1 MKRSLFILTT
11 VILLIAAA
19 FFILGG
25 VHLHKEEFSKLPD
38 IGSEKDAYEIHYV
51 ELIPRETIS
60 DFAVDSGNIYV
71 HYESSAL
78 VNVYKTD
85 GSFEYGIQISTMQNG
100 KGGIAV
106 DGGKL
111 YFCSRYP
118 VIFVFEDGQ
127 LIETV
132 DLWSSDE
139 SLEKDRMIRKMAEQE
154 ANHRDGENTYVLM
167 EAENDIVIEETN
179 AVMLDFPEISNAG
192 DYAMMGVATIGI
204 LMLYVELFQKKR
216 LRDGGNG
223 PCS

>member
-1 MKRSLFILTT
+1 MKRLFFILTP
-11 VILLIAAA
+11 VLLLIAAA

-85 GSFEYGIQISTMQNG
+85 GSFEYGIQISTIPNG
-100 KGGIAV
+100 KGGVAI

-111 YFCSRYP
+111 YFCSRRSI
-118 VIFVFEDGQ
+118 IFVFEDGQ

-154 ANHRDGENTYVLM
+154 ANHRDGGITYVLR
-167 EAENDIVIEETN
+167 ENENDIVIEESG
-179 AVMLDFPEISNAG
+179 VVVLDFPEISKAG
-192 DYAMMGVATIGI
+192 EYSIMGVAAIWVLI
-204 LMLYVELFQKKR
+204 LFAELLRRKSKK
-216 LRDGGNG
+216 
-223 PCS
+223 